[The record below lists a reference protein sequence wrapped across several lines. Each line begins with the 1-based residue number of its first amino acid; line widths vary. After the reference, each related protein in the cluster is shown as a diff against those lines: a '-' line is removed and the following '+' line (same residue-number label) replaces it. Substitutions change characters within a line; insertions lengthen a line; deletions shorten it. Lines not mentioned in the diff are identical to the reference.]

1 MTVHGVAKSQTQL
14 SDFTIICQITVLP
27 THPAPQISGIELT
40 YPYALVEHSVWIL
53 FFFYLVSCIVG
64 ICFTGWHLI
73 LKSESR
79 SAMSDSSPPHGL
91 HSPWNSLGQ
100 NPGVGNHTLLQE
112 ICPAQGSNPGVL
124 HCRQIL
130 YQLNHKGSPSY
141 SSWYIISGKELSYV
155 IQRY

>member
-14 SDFTIICQITVLP
+14 SDFTIICQIKVLP
-27 THPAPQISGIELT
+27 TYPAPQISGIELT

-53 FFFYLVSCIVG
+53 FFFYMVSCIVG

-73 LKSESR
+73 LNSESH
-79 SAMSDSSPPHGL
+79 SVMSDSLRPHGL
-91 HSPWNSLGQ
+91 YSPWNSLGQ

-112 ICPAQGSNPGVL
+112 IFPGVL

-130 YQLNHKGSPSY
+130 YQLSHKGSPSY
-141 SSWYIISGKELSYV
+141 SRWYIISGKELSYV